1 MLLVKKYRC
10 QKSFVLQ
17 NLSSRQM
24 PNHLLHMNSGASRYK
39 TVSSSLSLF
48 SHLRW
53 IKAFHWRKTANVPCT
68 TADYWSRI
76 SITWEWTKFISNDL
90 SVPTITSLQFSKLSF
105 AVQLLTYVI
114 IFFSLPQGYIFWCV
128 SQFWCQ
134 RWIIKYLLPL
144 FWHLAS
150 SSLEKRKQ
158 VLS

>member
-1 MLLVKKYRC
+1 MLHSCFWALQLRWPPKVLFLLAVTILIRQQSASHRHTHKWRLFFLFYSLFGATLEERG
-10 QKSFVLQ
+10 QKAVMVQ
-17 NLSSRQM
+17 NE
-24 PNHLLHMNSGASRYK
+24 

-53 IKAFHWRKTANVPCT
+53 IKAFHWRKTANVTCT

-114 IFFSLPQGYIFWCV
+114 IFFSLPQG
-128 SQFWCQ
+128 
-134 RWIIKYLLPL
+134 
-144 FWHLAS
+144 
-150 SSLEKRKQ
+150 
-158 VLS
+158 